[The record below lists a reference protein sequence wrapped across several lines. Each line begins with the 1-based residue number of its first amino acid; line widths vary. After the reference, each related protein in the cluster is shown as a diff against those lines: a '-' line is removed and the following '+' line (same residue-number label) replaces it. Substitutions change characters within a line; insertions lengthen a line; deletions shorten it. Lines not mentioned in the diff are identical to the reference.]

1 MVKVGGEMTKK
12 IKSRDLDH
20 LIEQNDTELTFLSA
34 YGGIANDS
42 EDPSSI
48 LSALKRFL
56 KAGGIKI
63 QEKNQRIEFEFG
75 YAKCVEN
82 GCKVYFKGS
91 SLPLVNSDLMQNGFI
106 DGKLPVRRG
115 SCTVTMQIWDVEQRR
130 FVERLIE
137 HIRK

>member
-1 MVKVGGEMTKK
+1 MVKLGGEMTKK

-75 YAKCVEN
+75 YAKCVDN
-82 GCKVYFKGS
+82 GCKLYFKG
-91 SLPLVNSDLMQNGFI
+91 N
-106 DGKLPVRRG
+106 
-115 SCTVTMQIWDVEQRR
+115 
-130 FVERLIE
+130 
-137 HIRK
+137 

>member
-1 MVKVGGEMTKK
+1 MVKDGGEMTKK

-75 YAKCVEN
+75 YAKCVDN
-82 GCKVYFKGS
+82 GCKLYFKGN

-137 HIRK
+137 HIKK

>member
-75 YAKCVEN
+75 YAKCVDN

>member
-1 MVKVGGEMTKK
+1 MVKAGGEMTKK

-75 YAKCVEN
+75 YAKCVDN
-82 GCKVYFKGS
+82 GCKLYFKGN

-137 HIRK
+137 HIKK

>member
-34 YGGIANDS
+34 YGGIANDN

-75 YAKCVEN
+75 YAKCVDN